1 MSMWAIAAI
10 VFFVLFVRERHRRHE
25 LADHKNKLIKRVTH
39 LEQLIYP
46 AAPVQGAATDPMR
59 ELEALRARVQVL
71 ERIATDENSSE
82 ARKAQA
88 IAAEIESLRGDI
100 ATRAASR
107 EEPSE

>member
-1 MSMWAIAAI
+1 MSMWAIAA
-10 VFFVLFVRERHRRHE
+10 VVLFVLFVRERQRRQE
-25 LADHKNKLIKRVTH
+25 LADHKNKLIKRVTQ

-46 AAPVQGAATDPMR
+46 AASAPTAATDPMR
-59 ELEALRARVQVL
+59 ELEELRARVQVL

-100 ATRAASR
+100 ASRAANR
-107 EEPSE
+107 EEQSE

>member
-1 MSMWAIAAI
+1 MSMWAIAA
-10 VFFVLFVRERHRRHE
+10 VVLFVLFVRERRRSNE

-46 AAPVQGAATDPMR
+46 ATSAPAAAIDPMR
-59 ELEALRARVQVL
+59 ELEELRARVQVL

-82 ARKAQA
+82 ARNAKA

-100 ATRAASR
+100 ATRAATR
-107 EEPSE
+107 EEQSE